1 MATAKLATSQPG
13 GLVVGY
19 LERVSGSVFDKY
31 SEEITQLVG
40 NRHGIYALYRNK
52 NLYYVGLARNL
63 KGRVKHHLRDRH
75 AGRWNRFSMY
85 LVHSEHCLRDLEALA
100 IRIAYPEGNKTR
112 GKFGGA
118 PDLRKSL
125 QEQLKR
131 RANAEIDGIMGRAS
145 PVTSGEPGK
154 RAKRVRTR
162 RGEPSEPSPFQRVVH
177 EVLQKDGPYV
187 ILASRPRWVNFIP
200 ESWAKMLPDNG
211 TAWRHFT
218 RNISVCCW
226 LAGRPGK
233 VRLVFEVSRMDDP
246 KLRLA
251 CVQALRDAGFRLL
264 KSAFREDAKYSRFFR
279 ATEVVSGLD
288 NPEEVRQA
296 VENLLKKARGG
307 FDKAEAVFDGVFK
320 DARLSRSQG

>member
-1 MATAKLATSQPG
+1 MARAKSATNQPG
-13 GLVVGY
+13 GLVVAY

-40 NRHGIYALYRNK
+40 NQHGIYALYRNR

-75 AGRWNRFSMY
+75 AGRWNHFSMY
-85 LVHSEHCLRDLEALA
+85 LVHSEHCLRDLEALV

-125 QEQLKR
+125 EEKLTR
-131 RANAEIDGIMGRAS
+131 RATAEIDTIMVRA
-145 PVTSGEPGK
+145 VAVISGEPGN
-154 RAKRVRTR
+154 RAKRVRTPQ
-162 RGEPSEPSPFQRVVH
+162 GKPSPFQRVVL
-177 EVLQKDGPYV
+177 ETLQKDGPYV
-187 ILASRPRWVNFIP
+187 ILAERPRWVSFIP
-200 ESWAKMLPDNG
+200 ESWAKILPDNG
-211 TAWRHFT
+211 TAWRRFT

-233 VRLVFEVSRMDDP
+233 VRMVFEVSRMNDP

-251 CVQALRDAGFRLL
+251 CVQALRDAGFRVL
-264 KSAFREDAKYSRFFR
+264 KSAFRQDAKYSRFFSVVHKVKDFDDIR
-279 ATEVVSGLD
+279 EVQDGV
-288 NPEEVRQA
+288 VA
-296 VENLLKKARGG
+296 LLAKANEQ
-307 FDKAEAVFDGVFK
+307 FPKAEAVLRNVFPT
-320 DARLSRSQG
+320 S